1 MEIEKLREYIGL
13 SASYARTVSESDVYL
28 FGGISGDLH
37 QNHYNEAFMQKT
49 QFKHRIAHGMLVAAY
64 MSSAG
69 SALNDKMQWNTVSY
83 GYDRI
88 RFIKPVFIG
97 DTLRCTETVSR
108 VDDDG
113 KYYAKVTAINQDG
126 VLVAVATHVSKFID
140 VQE

>member
-1 MEIEKLREYIGL
+1 MEIEKLRDCVGK
-13 SASYARTVSESDVYL
+13 SASYARTVGESDVYL
-28 FGGISGDLH
+28 FGGISGDIH
-37 QNHYNEAFMQKT
+37 QNHYNEKFMQNT

-69 SALNDKMQWNTVSY
+69 SLLNDKMQWHTVSY

-88 RFIKPVFIG
+88 RFIRPVFIG
-97 DTLRCTETVSR
+97 DTLVCTETVSR

-113 KYYAKVTAINQDG
+113 KYYADVTAVNQDG